1 MFVFGRTF
9 YCGEVTE
16 DQIGQTVVLKGWV
29 QKRRD
34 LGGLIFIDLRDR
46 TGIVQ
51 VVFNPDLSKE
61 ALETAESIRNEY
73 VLDIKGTVV
82 AREEATINPNL
93 KTGKIEIQVR
103 NGHSFKRSKDPSFCD
118 FRSSGRGIRR
128 CALKIPLPRSSPSC
142 DV

>member
-1 MFVFGRTF
+1 
-9 YCGEVTE
+9 
-16 DQIGQTVVLKGWV
+16 
-29 QKRRD
+29 
-34 LGGLIFIDLRDR
+34 FIDLRDR

-93 KTGKIEIQVR
+93 KTGKIEIQVETVTVLNEAKTPPFVISDQADEVSEDVR
-103 NGHSFKRSKDPSFCD
+103 LKYRYLDLRRPAMFETMKMRHEVTKAFRHFLDDNGFLDIETPILTKST
-118 FRSSGRGIRR
+118 
-128 CALKIPLPRSSPSC
+128 
-142 DV
+142 

>member
-1 MFVFGRTF
+1 MCLVELLLWRSNRKPNRSVSCIKRMGS
-9 YCGEVTE
+9 
-16 DQIGQTVVLKGWV
+16 
-29 QKRRD
+29 KRRD

-93 KTGKIEIQVR
+93 KRAKLKFK
-103 NGHSFKRSKDPSFCD
+103 SKRSPF
-118 FRSSGRGIRR
+118 
-128 CALKIPLPRSSPSC
+128 
-142 DV
+142 